1 MLQNH
6 QQNLRQPTRQF
17 AGNPYRITERRSNI
31 ILKNANFLE
40 ADRKLKSMIE
50 KYNCKYCN
58 VTADSKGRVNIKFKI
73 IKRIY
78 FFAKE
83 ADFLK
88 SVNKLENIISR
99 YLEERK
105 SKAMRD
111 YFLSED

>member
-17 AGNPYRITERRSNI
+17 AGNPYRITKRRSNF
-31 ILKNANFLE
+31 ILENQNFLE
-40 ADRKLKSMIE
+40 ADQKLKSIIE

-83 ADFLK
+83 DNFIK

-99 YLEERK
+99 YLEERRVK
-105 SKAMRD
+105 LIKHNI
-111 YFLSED
+111 L

>member
-1 MLQNH
+1 MPQN
-6 QQNLRQPTRQF
+6 NTKTEATKQF
-17 AGNPYRITERRSNI
+17 AGNPYRITQRRNKFV
-31 ILKNANFLE
+31 LEAPEFLE
-40 ADRKLKSMIE
+40 ANEKLNALIE
-50 KYNCKYCN
+50 KYDCKYCN

-73 IKRIY
+73 KKRIY

-105 SKAMRD
+105 EKTI
-111 YFLSED
+111 

>member
-1 MLQNH
+1 MLQ
-6 QQNLRQPTRQF
+6 QTTKEPTKQF
-17 AGNPYRITERRSNI
+17 AGNPYRITERRSNF

-78 FFAKE
+78 FFSKE
-83 ADFLK
+83 DNFIK

-99 YLEERK
+99 YLEERRVK
-105 SKAMRD
+105 LIKHNI
-111 YFLSED
+111 L

>member
-1 MLQNH
+1 MPQN
-6 QQNLRQPTRQF
+6 TTKTEATKQF
-17 AGNPYRITERRSNI
+17 AGNPYRITQRRNKFV
-31 ILKNANFLE
+31 LEAPEFLE
-40 ADRKLKSMIE
+40 ANEKLNALIE
-50 KYNCKYCN
+50 KYDCKYCN

-73 IKRIY
+73 LKRIY
-78 FFAKE
+78 FFSKE
-83 ADFLK
+83 DSFIK

>member
-17 AGNPYRITERRSNI
+17 AGNPYRITERRSNF
-31 ILKNANFLE
+31 ILKNANFLK

-73 IKRIY
+73 KKRIY

-105 SKAMRD
+105 SKAMID

>member
-1 MLQNH
+1 MPQN
-6 QQNLRQPTRQF
+6 NTKTEATKQF
-17 AGNPYRITERRSNI
+17 AGNPYRITQRRNKFV
-31 ILKNANFLE
+31 LEAPEFLE
-40 ADRKLKSMIE
+40 ANEKLNALIE
-50 KYNCKYCN
+50 KYDCKYCN

-78 FFAKE
+78 FFSKE
-83 ADFLK
+83 DNFIK

>member
-1 MLQNH
+1 MLQ
-6 QQNLRQPTRQF
+6 QTTKEPTKQF
-17 AGNPYRITERRSNI
+17 AGNPYRITERRSNF

-99 YLEERK
+99 YLEERRVK
-105 SKAMRD
+105 LIKHNI
-111 YFLSED
+111 L

>member
-1 MLQNH
+1 MPQN
-6 QQNLRQPTRQF
+6 NTKTEATKQF
-17 AGNPYRITERRSNI
+17 AGNPYRITQRRNKFV
-31 ILKNANFLE
+31 LEAPEFLE
-40 ADRKLKSMIE
+40 ANEKLNALIE
-50 KYNCKYCN
+50 KYDCKYCN

>member
-1 MLQNH
+1 MLQ
-6 QQNLRQPTRQF
+6 QTTKEPTKQF
-17 AGNPYRITERRSNI
+17 AGNPYRITQRRNKFV
-31 ILKNANFLE
+31 LEAPEFLE
-40 ADRKLKSMIE
+40 ANEKLNALIE
-50 KYNCKYCN
+50 KYDCKYCN

-73 IKRIY
+73 LKRIY

>member
-1 MLQNH
+1 MLQ
-6 QQNLRQPTRQF
+6 QTTKKPTKQF
-17 AGNPYRITERRSNI
+17 AGNPYRITERRNHF
-31 ILKNANFLE
+31 ILKDPDFLE
-40 ADRKLKSMIE
+40 ANKKLNFLIE

-73 IKRIY
+73 KKRIY

>member
-1 MLQNH
+1 MPQN
-6 QQNLRQPTRQF
+6 NTKTEATKQF
-17 AGNPYRITERRSNI
+17 AGNPYRITQRRNKFV
-31 ILKNANFLE
+31 LEAPEFLE
-40 ADRKLKSMIE
+40 ANEKLNALIE